1 MRPPLFFLEEITTQR
16 ISIHRNILINKDSQ
30 GEKVKLCKNCQIPI
44 PVERLAI
51 LPDTEECVKCSSVE
65 RLVGFMDFGHK
76 TAGECVAVDPRN
88 KENLRRAN
96 RINERAR

>member
-1 MRPPLFFLEEITTQR
+1 MRPPLFFLEENKTQRLSIYITT
-16 ISIHRNILINKDSQ
+16 IEDENLQ
-30 GEKVKLCKNCQIPI
+30 GEKVKLCKNCQTPI
-44 PVERLAI
+44 PVERLSI
-51 LPDTEECVKCSSVE
+51 LPNTEECVKCSSVE

>member
-1 MRPPLFFLEEITTQR
+1 
-16 ISIHRNILINKDSQ
+16 
-30 GEKVKLCKNCQIPI
+30 
-44 PVERLAI
+44 
-51 LPDTEECVKCSSVE
+51 
-65 RLVGFMDFGHK
+65 MDFGHK